1 MIMKFIQAI
10 VKGICYILVKIMYR
24 VEIEG
29 IENIPKNEGV
39 ILCGNHIHALDAPVL
54 IVKSK
59 KEICFMAKEELFKNP
74 IFKMMANMYGVFPVS
89 RGRKDTDAIRKSL
102 EILKQNRI
110 LGIYPEGT
118 RNGIEK
124 GIKPK
129 NGAVNIA
136 IRTNTK
142 IVPFGVKGNFKL
154 FSKVK
159 YTFGKPMDLSGYK
172 GNSHDKEVID
182 ILTNELMAKIVEL
195 RDKNEKINIAIDKE

>member
-154 FSKVK
+154 FSKVI